1 MDVNLRNVKSGIV
14 AKISVLEIKVLKKI
28 SDDHYIV
35 ADETDQMLF
44 ESEQNLKEESCY
56 KLIKPVY
63 KANKLTKNS
72 KFAAVKLQ
80 KKLNTTVL
88 KQPDVKSFLDKLETV
103 QGKEESKIE
112 THFESIEDLGVG
124 GIVKEITLI
133 VTNKSSVIAGK
144 FGQYRIVTC
153 KDIKNQKNS
162 VNLYR
167 NCLNM
172 VDVGEIYKFTNLK
185 VSNFK
190 KEDEKYHRTGTT
202 YSSRITKASAVDEK
216 EFTKMGVMLGDEAAK
231 GTIVG
236 ISELKVYESCEE
248 CWCKVDDEYMCWK
261 CNKKV
266 DKKKKD
272 FNLCL
277 YIEIEKQDDQ
287 SEEEEILN
295 VFSFKSTL
303 GLADIEKLDV
313 TEDSLNTLM
322 MGKKCDIQYNR
333 EKQMEDDKCR
343 LVKFVMTSS

>member
-1 MDVNLRNVKSGIV
+1 MDVNLRNIKSGNV
-14 AKISVLEIKVLKKI
+14 AKVSVVEIKVLKKI

-35 ADETDQMLF
+35 ADETDQMLL

-63 KANKLTKNS
+63 EANKLAKNS
-72 KFAAVKLQ
+72 KFAVVKLQ
-80 KKLNTTVL
+80 KKLNTAAL
-88 KQPDVKSFLDKLETV
+88 KEQVVKSFLAKLETV
-103 QGKEESKIE
+103 QDKGESKIE
-112 THFESIEDLGVG
+112 NHFELIEDLGVG
-124 GIVKEITLI
+124 GIGKEITMI

-144 FGQYRIVTC
+144 FGSYRIVTC

-167 NCLNM
+167 HCLNM
-172 VDVGEIYKFTNLK
+172 VEVGEIYRFTNLK

-190 KEDEKYHRTGTT
+190 KDEEKYHRIGTT
-202 YSSRITKASAVDEK
+202 GSSRIIKASAEEEK
-216 EFTKMGVMLGDEAAK
+216 EFAKVGVMLGDEAAK
-231 GTIVG
+231 GTIIG
-236 ISELKVYESCEE
+236 ISELKVYESCED
-248 CWCKVDDEYMCWK
+248 CWCRVDDEDMCRK
-261 CNKKV
+261 CKKKV